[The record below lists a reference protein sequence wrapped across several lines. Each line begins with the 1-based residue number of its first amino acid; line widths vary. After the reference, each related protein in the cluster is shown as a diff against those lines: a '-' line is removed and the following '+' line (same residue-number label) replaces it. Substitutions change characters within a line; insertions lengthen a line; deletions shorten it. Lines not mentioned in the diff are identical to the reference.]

1 MCELTLNCYAKLQQ
15 TNVKVL
21 FFFFEVFF
29 FLEKIK
35 LDISCELSALI
46 KFYFFLKNKKL
57 NTLTL
62 LELCFIFPLLGKG
75 LFSVRC

>member
-1 MCELTLNCYAKLQQ
+1 MCELTIKCYAELQQ
-15 TNVKVL
+15 TK
-21 FFFFEVFF
+21 FCGSAC

-46 KFYFFLKNKKL
+46 KFYFFFLKNKKL

-62 LELCFIFPLLGKG
+62 LELYFIHVAVNT
-75 LFSVRC
+75 SDITVEQ

>member
-1 MCELTLNCYAKLQQ
+1 MCELTLKCYAKLQQ
-15 TNVKVL
+15 RNIDVFFFC
-21 FFFFEVFF
+21 FFFFFF
-29 FLEKIK
+29 VLEKMR
-35 LDISCELSALI
+35 LNISFELSALI

-75 LFSVRC
+75 ISA